1 MLGIE
6 GIVVGRVGREVA
18 GNGGSVVGMSGFMGS
33 EGKGFEGIGGI
44 VGFGKLVGA
53 IGRVGKG
60 GMVLGFGSVGIEGNG
75 GIVGSVG
82 LGRDGIWGNG
92 NAGCGG
98 GDAGVSNKRR
108 AAKLVLSESDDKAMI
123 IDRMKKL
130 LRKAMV
136 DSLDMEIIKS

>member
-6 GIVVGRVGREVA
+6 GIVVGRVGREVD

-44 VGFGKLVGA
+44 VGFGKLVGP

-60 GMVLGFGSVGIEGNG
+60 GIVLGFGSVGIEGNG

-82 LGRDGIWGNG
+82 LGSDGFWGNG

-98 GDAGVSNKRR
+98 GAPGVSNKWR
-108 AAKLVLSESDDKAMI
+108 AAKLVLGKSDDKAMI

-130 LRKAMV
+130 LRKVMV
-136 DSLDMEIIKS
+136 DLLDMEIIKS

>member
-18 GNGGSVVGMSGFMGS
+18 GNGGSVVGMSGFVGS

-44 VGFGKLVGA
+44 VGFGKLVGP

-60 GMVLGFGSVGIEGNG
+60 GIVLGFGSVGIEGNG

-82 LGRDGIWGNG
+82 LGSDGIWGNG
-92 NAGCGG
+92 NAGGG
-98 GDAGVSNKRR
+98 AAGVSNKWR
-108 AAKLVLSESDDKAMI
+108 AAKLVLGKSDDKAMI

-130 LRKAMV
+130 LGKAMV
-136 DSLDMEIIKS
+136 DFLDGN